1 MLVQPGTET
10 VYLKE
15 ETKKTGKDKST
26 KKEKENKRTLFLSKH
41 FLNSFLKS
49 RTPAQKSI
57 TENNKVGGKYAT
69 QENTKKSSYATHGN
83 ENKKSSINRE
93 MKVHGQSG
101 ALKIH
106 TDHNLTAVTSESGNL
121 EVFIKNPEKEKEVL
135 PNPNLSPSKYT
146 FKKDT
151 EARPQRVSASPDT
164 ASKRVHL
171 PVHIIEDVNGLK
183 KSVVTKKNHLKKS
196 NLDLKSKKLNHAA
209 CVIPPCTPRD

>member
-10 VYLKE
+10 AHLKE
-15 ETKKTGKDKST
+15 EAKKSGKDKST

-57 TENNKVGGKYAT
+57 TENNKAGGKYAT
-69 QENTKKSSYATHGN
+69 QENTKKSSYTTHGN
-83 ENKKSSINRE
+83 EKKSSIDQE

-101 ALKIH
+101 ALKVH

-121 EVFIKNPEKEKEVL
+121 EVFIKNPEKEKEVVL
-135 PNPNLSPSKYT
+135 NPNLSPSKYT
-146 FKKDT
+146 FKKDS
-151 EARPQRVSASPDT
+151 EARPQIVSASPDIPY
-164 ASKRVHL
+164 KQVHL
-171 PVHIIEDVNGLK
+171 SVHIIEDVSGLK

-196 NLDLKSKKLNHAA
+196 NLDLKSKKMYHAA